1 MSDAAVFGNRVI
13 SAFMCG
19 VCARDGAAAAA
30 AWQHEQ
36 LTLGI
41 QRDGDNCGLYAAIT
55 AAVAHLHGAGAVWVL
70 GELPPGVVALLRN
83 QLQRAQDDATLARDV
98 RLGAAV
104 AAKLAALD
112 AAARPTRRARATTTG
127 QSSSS
132 HV

>member
-1 MSDAAVFGNRVI
+1 MSDATVFGNGVI
-13 SAFMCG
+13 SAFVRG

-55 AAVAHLHGAGAVWVL
+55 AAVAHLHGAGAVW
-70 GELPPGVVALLRN
+70 GPGRIALLRN
-83 QLQRAQDDATLARDV
+83 QLQRAEDDATLERDV

-104 AAKLAALD
+104 AAKLAAMD